1 MPIRIDWLDPN
12 GGTQPVNIHRA
23 TSPMN
28 DEANLP
34 APIATVTGA
43 SFYVDDAAVRN
54 QLYYYRLSSL
64 GQAGAAD
71 MIITPNKP
79 MASMPYT
86 GPGPQT
92 LLRGDWECGY
102 FGRLPMGSLITS
114 QELVSILGAGTDTAI
129 ADNEWL
135 KYVYKGNIFFFPKYA
150 IAHTISWDTVYKAGM
165 VFGDIDPAQ
174 WPAIAKSSW
183 GTITQKKRIT
193 IGNHVLTIRNPTS
206 RANPLN
212 TGSVIPTDYIGGEF
226 DQFLA
231 LAGKNRNYPDA
242 NGRMQFDDVVYP
254 SLVGMTTDLSATGVQ
269 VNRGW
274 NDAFDTLNV
283 TLGGT
288 GTHSQH
294 AWRPLLVLNL

>member
-34 APIATVTGA
+34 APIGTVSGA
-43 SFYVDDAAVRN
+43 SFYVDDTAVRN

-64 GQAGAAD
+64 GQAGTSD
-71 MIITPNKP
+71 LIITPNKA

-92 LLRGDWECGY
+92 LLRGDWECGF
-102 FGRLPMGSLITS
+102 FGRLPMGSLITG
-114 QELVSILGAGTDTAI
+114 QELISILGAGTDTAY

-135 KYVYKGNIFFFPKYA
+135 KFVYKGNIIFFPKYS
-150 IAHTISWDTVYKAGM
+150 IAASVSWDTVYKAGM

-174 WPAIAKSSW
+174 WPAIAKSNW
-183 GTITQKKRIT
+183 GTITQKKRVQ

-212 TGSVIPTDYIGGEF
+212 TGAVNPTDYVGGEW
-226 DQFLA
+226 DQLIA
-231 LAGKNRNYPDA
+231 LTGKGRLYPDA
-242 NGRMQFDDVVYP
+242 NGRGQFDDIVQP
-254 SLVGMTTDLSATGVQ
+254 SMLGMTTDLSSSGVQ

-274 NDAFDTLNV
+274 SDGVDSVNV
-283 TLGGT
+283 SLSGT
-288 GTHSQH
+288 ATHSQH
-294 AWRPLLVLNL
+294 GWRPMLILNL